1 MEIQARAA
9 DTITPEGREKVLR
22 EFDRLRVWQQG
33 DKRAVHKPL
42 LVLLALGRL
51 ARNEP
56 ALVEFSAVDQTL
68 QELLRQ
74 FGPPSAPA
82 TRHYPFWHLATD
94 KIWQLKGPPE
104 ILSRPPGATPTLKE
118 LRANHI
124 AGGFSEKVLRAL
136 HSDPNL
142 VSEIARRILAA
153 HFPETLQPDVL
164 AAVGL
169 TLEDDV
175 GPNRPEKLV
184 RSAPR
189 DPAFREH
196 VLRAYEYRCCVC
208 GYDIR
213 LGHQY
218 AGLEAAH
225 IKWVQA
231 NGPDTIVNGLALCSL
246 HHKIFDLGAFT
257 VLPETYVL
265 AFSQAVAGS
274 PDMTA
279 RLLSYHGASII
290 QPQSNAYLPDTG
302 FLNWHGTEVFKG
314 PSRDL

>member
-1 MEIQARAA
+1 MPKAA
-9 DTITPEGREKVLR
+9 DSITPEARDRILR

-56 ALVEFSAVDQTL
+56 SLVEFAEVDHTL
-68 QELLRQ
+68 QDLLRQ

-104 ILSRPPGATPTLKE
+104 ILSRPRGSAPTLKE
-118 LRANHI
+118 LRTHHV
-124 AGGFSEKVLRAL
+124 AGTFSDKVLRAL
-136 HSDPNL
+136 KSDPTL
-142 VSEIARRILAA
+142 VAEIARRILAA
-153 HFPETLQPDVL
+153 HFPETLHPDVL

-169 TLEDDV
+169 TLEDAV
-175 GPNRPEKLV
+175 GRFRQEKLA
-184 RSAPR
+184 RTASR

-257 VLPETYVL
+257 VLPENYVL

-279 RLLSYHGASII
+279 RLLSYHGAAII
-290 QPQSNAYLPDTG
+290 PPQSKSYLPKAE
-302 FLNWHGTEVFKG
+302 FLRWHRKEVFKG
-314 PSRDL
+314 EPRDL